1 MISMIRMDDRLLH
14 GQVAYAWK
22 ADLGYNA
29 VVIASD
35 AASKDEFKKKAL
47 KMCCPSGIKI
57 AIRPVEE
64 AVELLKNPKLQP
76 LKVLG

>member
-47 KMCCPSGIKI
+47 
-57 AIRPVEE
+57 A
-64 AVELLKNPKLQP
+64 
-76 LKVLG
+76 

>member
-47 KMCCPSGIKI
+47 KCVAHQGLRLRFVQLK
-57 AIRPVEE
+57 R
-64 AVELLKNPKLQP
+64 LLNC
-76 LKVLG
+76 